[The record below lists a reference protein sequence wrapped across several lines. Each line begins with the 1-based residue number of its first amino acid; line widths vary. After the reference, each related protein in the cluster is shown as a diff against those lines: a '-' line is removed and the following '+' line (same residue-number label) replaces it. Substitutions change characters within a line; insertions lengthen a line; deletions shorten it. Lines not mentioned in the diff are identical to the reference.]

1 MLKLWNK
8 LKLMK
13 LMNLWPMKLWVL
25 TICLFSKA
33 IEVLANILCT
43 RGSEGKKTNVVF
55 FWWISDSY
63 EGRRYKIKNVFWWII
78 YLSSNSSSKSKDSQE
93 RVKEQLLFIWYAIFF
108 AESGIDSLIHQGN
121 VFFFYNINT
130 YIMRILLLY
139 GNCV

>member
-1 MLKLWNK
+1 
-8 LKLMK
+8 
-13 LMNLWPMKLWVL
+13 MKLWVL

-33 IEVLANILCT
+33 IEVLLANILCT

-63 EGRRYKIKNVFWWII
+63 GGRRYKIKNVFWWII

-121 VFFFYNINT
+121 VFFF
-130 YIMRILLLY
+130 
-139 GNCV
+139 